1 MTQAVNKKDSI
12 YFQLLRLLVFSAIA
26 AGLVFWVMNYSM
38 EYVINCYYDHTGYER
53 QQDEN
58 YIRKLQQYIER
69 NQLTSRDAESL
80 DSWVKKQRILTI
92 RIYKDGIQVF
102 DSEYPQQELWEEE
115 IAAGDYEWENYY
127 SVKFVDGEA
136 QVYIWGLYAYQF
148 YNYALIIEIMF
159 SFILFLILVLLGIRR
174 KMNYILKLSEEIE
187 LLEGGSLDYKITVKG
202 KDELTALAEGLD
214 NMRLSFRSLI
224 KREAD
229 IVRENQKVITEMSH
243 DIRTPVT
250 SIMLY
255 TEIIKTGKYKDEV
268 HLKEYIEK
276 IDKKAHRMKQL
287 TEHLYEY
294 TLVTGTT
301 EMVLEE
307 PEYYEVLFYDLFS
320 ETCSYLRQKGF
331 TIEFSMEWVD
341 KKLRICTD
349 YIWRIIDNISSNII
363 KYADPQKAVEIC
375 SVCNGNKIGFSFRNA
390 VKQLEET
397 VESTHVGIPSVKNMM
412 EKMNGICEVRQD
424 KEYFYIAIIFPE
436 AASYSEEDHKR
447 NVTKEYMES
456 K

>member
-1 MTQAVNKKDSI
+1 
-12 YFQLLRLLVFSAIA
+12 
-26 AGLVFWVMNYSM
+26 
-38 EYVINCYYDHTGYER
+38 
-53 QQDEN
+53 
-58 YIRKLQQYIER
+58 
-69 NQLTSRDAESL
+69 
-80 DSWVKKQRILTI
+80 
-92 RIYKDGIQVF
+92 
-102 DSEYPQQELWEEE
+102 
-115 IAAGDYEWENYY
+115 
-127 SVKFVDGEA
+127 
-136 QVYIWGLYAYQF
+136 
-148 YNYALIIEIMF
+148 
-159 SFILFLILVLLGIRR
+159 
-174 KMNYILKLSEEIE
+174 MNYILKLSEEIE

-331 TIEFSMEWVD
+331 TIELGMEWVD

-349 YIWRIIDNISSNII
+349 YIWRIID
-363 KYADPQKAVEIC
+363 KYHQI
-375 SVCNGNKIGFSFRNA
+375 
-390 VKQLEET
+390 L
-397 VESTHVGIPSVKNMM
+397 
-412 EKMNGICEVRQD
+412 
-424 KEYFYIAIIFPE
+424 
-436 AASYSEEDHKR
+436 
-447 NVTKEYMES
+447 
-456 K
+456 

>member
-1 MTQAVNKKDSI
+1 
-12 YFQLLRLLVFSAIA
+12 
-26 AGLVFWVMNYSM
+26 
-38 EYVINCYYDHTGYER
+38 
-53 QQDEN
+53 
-58 YIRKLQQYIER
+58 
-69 NQLTSRDAESL
+69 
-80 DSWVKKQRILTI
+80 
-92 RIYKDGIQVF
+92 
-102 DSEYPQQELWEEE
+102 
-115 IAAGDYEWENYY
+115 
-127 SVKFVDGEA
+127 
-136 QVYIWGLYAYQF
+136 
-148 YNYALIIEIMF
+148 
-159 SFILFLILVLLGIRR
+159 
-174 KMNYILKLSEEIE
+174 MNYILKLSEEIE

-397 VESTHVGIPSVKNMM
+397 VEGTHVGIPSVKNMM

-456 K
+456 E